1 MDNACTDN
9 LCMALVLADKFEGDS
24 GTPANAVTA
33 AVSGTPTAVTAAV
46 SGTPTIVTAED
57 TQ

>member
-9 LCMALVLADKFEGDS
+9 LCMALVLADKFD
-24 GTPANAVTA
+24 TDAIPANAVTA